1 MVSSSGLIEMIA
13 KKLKEYKAENI
24 VVDPVMVATSGARL
38 NSEDAIETL
47 KKELLP
53 LATLITPNILE
64 AEVLSEMEITDEASM
79 VEAAKKISEN
89 FGCATLVKGG
99 HQINDANDL
108 LYRNNSYAWFKG
120 KRINNSNTHG
130 TGCTLSSA
138 IASKQV
144 LSSICA
150 GTGCC
155 NKMPCTSGL
164 AFNSCI
170 FANSCAVV
178 VDCGI
183 SMAMEF
189 MPTRRQALPFIRT

>member
-79 VEAAKKISEN
+79 VEAAKKISKIL
-89 FGCATLVKGG
+89 GV
-99 HQINDANDL
+99 L
-108 LYRNNSYAWFKG
+108 L
-120 KRINNSNTHG
+120 
-130 TGCTLSSA
+130 
-138 IASKQV
+138 
-144 LSSICA
+144 
-150 GTGCC
+150 
-155 NKMPCTSGL
+155 
-164 AFNSCI
+164 
-170 FANSCAVV
+170 
-178 VDCGI
+178 
-183 SMAMEF
+183 
-189 MPTRRQALPFIRT
+189 